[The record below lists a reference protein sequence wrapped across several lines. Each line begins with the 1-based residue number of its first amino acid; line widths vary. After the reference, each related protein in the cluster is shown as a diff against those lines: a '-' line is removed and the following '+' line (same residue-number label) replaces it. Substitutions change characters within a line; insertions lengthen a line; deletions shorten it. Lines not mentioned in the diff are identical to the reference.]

1 VSTVSLLLNVSSPN
15 GPWGTV
21 KLNVALYVFTPDA
34 AVVVLVVEVVVVS
47 PTPKEVL
54 LEVWVVVGPEEVA
67 DEPPDVTR

>member
-1 VSTVSLLLNVSSPN
+1 
-15 GPWGTV
+15 V